1 MKISLRDV
9 ELSQLNNTSLTLVA
23 KYARLLKASEGV
35 ELKLQDKDILV
46 NISKSARST
55 ENEELITLYRHLKK
69 EVRIGVFESLKDW
82 DFKLVKVKC

>member
-69 EVRIGVFESLKDW
+69 EVRIGVFESLKD
-82 DFKLVKVKC
+82 